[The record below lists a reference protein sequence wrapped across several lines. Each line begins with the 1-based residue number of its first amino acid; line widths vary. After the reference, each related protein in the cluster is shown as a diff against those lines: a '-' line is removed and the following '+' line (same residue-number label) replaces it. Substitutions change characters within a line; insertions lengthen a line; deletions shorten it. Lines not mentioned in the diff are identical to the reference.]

1 MAEFAQRGYEGGS
14 TERIARAAGISQPYV
29 FRLFGSKLQLFLAA
43 IERCMDE
50 TLEMFERA
58 SEGLRGEAAME
69 AIGHEYSNAITA
81 NPTQLQLQL
90 VAYAAC
96 DIDEVREVTRQG
108 YGRLVRY
115 AESLGDVEPDRVAR
129 FFAKGMLLNVVTAMQ
144 LTDDP
149 TDWGTRLM
157 DGCTKPWTEP

>member
-1 MAEFAQRGYEGGS
+1 MTEFAQRGYEGGS

-50 TLEMFERA
+50 TLEMFEQA
-58 SEGLRGEAAME
+58 AEGLRGEAAME
-69 AIGHEYSNAITA
+69 AVGRAYVSAITT

-96 DIDEVREVTRQG
+96 DIEEVRAVTRLG
-108 YGRLVRY
+108 FGRLVRF
-115 AESLGDVEPDRVAR
+115 AESLGDVTPERVAR

-157 DGCTKPWTEP
+157 EACTPPWTEE